1 MHTRKQQRAAAETS
15 RPKPTRN
22 YHHSYHLQKLNFL
35 PQLREAPPFATKQ
48 FHVLLNSLFKVLFNF
63 PSRYL
68 FAIGLGVI
76 FSLMRSLPQTLGCT
90 SKQPDS
96 MSSRQPASNR
106 ANGTHTLYGA
116 PVKRTLRVT
125 SQHWMKGLNTTS
137 RQERCPQQLGAG
149 LIPVHS
155 PLLRKSQLFSFPPLI
170 NMLKFGGSSWLTSG
184 QKVKFLSGCG

>member
-1 MHTRKQQRAAAETS
+1 MQQFEGPQRAKCLYRSSWPRAPSKKPEPPAQTS
-15 RPKPTRN
+15 ST
-22 YHHSYHLQKLNFL
+22 
-35 PQLREAPPFATKQ
+35 PPFTTTQ

-184 QKVKFLSGCG
+184 QKVKFLSDCG